1 MIIECIGCEKKFE
14 VNSNLIPKTGRNIQ
28 CGACDKV
35 WFFDPKKE
43 NLLIKEEILST
54 TPSVSKSNVE
64 KVDKK
69 FSTEK
74 NNNNINKA
82 NKKSFEITKYKD
94 KSSFTLSKFLSYI
107 LVVLITFIGLIILID
122 TFKAV
127 LYEIFPNLES
137 LLFSLFE
144 LLKDIKL
151 FIKDLI

>member
-1 MIIECIGCEKKFE
+1 MIIECISCKKKFE

-28 CGACDKV
+28 CGVCGKV
-35 WFFDPKKE
+35 WFFAPKKE

-54 TPSVSKSNVE
+54 TPRVPKPNI
-64 KVDKK
+64 KKIDKE
-69 FSTEK
+69 FSTK
-74 NNNNINKA
+74 KNNNINKA
-82 NKKSFEITKYKD
+82 NKKSFELTKYQA
-94 KSSFTLSKFLSYI
+94 KSNITLSKFLSYI
-107 LVVLITFIGLIILID
+107 LVFLITFVALIILID